1 MFCGPAKHLRR
12 WEESRLTLAV
22 ESVETWSAGVAVVPV
37 ETRLADAGPSAG
49 VRPAGVVHR
58 AGGAALTVCAQA
70 EWRSCDV

>member
-1 MFCGPAKHLRR
+1 MFCGPANYLRR

-22 ESVETWSAGVAVVPV
+22 ESVETWSAGVAVVPG
-37 ETRLADAGPSAG
+37 ETRFTDAGPSPG

-58 AGGAALTVCAQA
+58 AGGAALTVCAQT